1 MLTTIEAKGAVGRM
15 LSEIEVTYF
24 RSRIE
29 DVLREGRATDWQR
42 RFLTDMQQKIG
53 RYGTRTQLTEK
64 QLDTLRRLTRAEPS
78 PNLRLLV
85 DNQRPQFER
94 RRYRQ
99 PHRRQ
104 SRFSN
109 REIKFAMIAVLM
121 LAGFVSYLFQ
131 GDAIP
136 FLGSDPVSVSSSQ
149 FAGQGFSVI
158 DGDTIRMSDGTP
170 VRLVGFNTPEK
181 FEPQCDREAAL
192 GIRATERLREL
203 VSSGKTAV
211 SQVAC
216 SCKPGT
222 EGTDRCNH
230 GRSCGILR
238 VDGQDVGQTLIA
250 EGLAVPFVCGRTSC
264 PPTPRPWCS

>member
-1 MLTTIEAKGAVGRM
+1 M

-64 QLDTLRRLTRAEPS
+64 QLHTLRRLTRAEPS

-85 DNQRPQFER
+85 DNQRPRLER
-94 RRYRQ
+94 RGYRQ
-99 PHRRQ
+99 PYRRQ
-104 SRFSN
+104 GRFSY
-109 REIKFAMIAVLM
+109 REIKFAMITVLM
-121 LAGFVSYLFQ
+121 LAGFVSYLVQ
-131 GDAIP
+131 GGAIP
-136 FLGSDPVSVSSSQ
+136 FLGNDPVPVSSSH
-149 FAGQGFSVI
+149 FAGQGFSVT

-181 FEPQCDREAAL
+181 FEPQCDREAVL
-192 GIRATERLREL
+192 GNRATERLREL

-211 SQVAC
+211 SKVAC

-238 VDGQDVGQTLIA
+238 VHGQDVGQILIA